1 MNQRNIKIFKP
12 KEPEHLNLENILNFI
27 YPKIKSLESQILKNV
42 NSDQPLL
49 NKISEHIL
57 NSKAKRLRPT
67 LVVLGAEM
75 FNGANENVMIAAQVI
90 EYLHT
95 ATLLHDDVVDGAETR
110 RQKKTVS
117 KIWGNEA
124 SVISGD
130 FLLAIAFHTLTKF
143 RNLEVMNLIS
153 DTTTKMAKAE
163 LLQLMRP
170 FKKINEKEYLEIV
183 INKTASLFAAAIK
196 TGAILAGADKKSAK
210 QLYDYGMKLGIA
222 FQITDDALDYT
233 DEEKI
238 GKPVGGDLKERKITL
253 PLSHLIKTANNA
265 DKKRLNSILALEKI
279 EKSHVKEVINL
290 MNKYDAINYSLN
302 VSKEYVS
309 KAKKIIYDL
318 PPTSLKETLNQIADY
333 IVNRKL

>member
-1 MNQRNIKIFKP
+1 
-12 KEPEHLNLENILNFI
+12 
-27 YPKIKSLESQILKNV
+27 
-42 NSDQPLL
+42 
-49 NKISEHIL
+49 
-57 NSKAKRLRPT
+57 
-67 LVVLGAEM
+67 M